1 MLFTVYVS
9 SDTKL
14 HAISMTY
21 EWDQQ
26 QLSFQ
31 IEITQCY
38 LQYMLVVIQSSM
50 LLA

>member
-31 IEITQCY
+31 IEITPCY
-38 LQYMLVVIQSSM
+38 LLGKCARSKMF
-50 LLA
+50 LLL